1 MNKEVTSIIVIG
13 AGEAVTNM
21 VVELRGPD
29 QSVRVR
35 QVRVL
40 GSGEGEGG
48 GVRPLRQHS
57 PLTIQHRACEQETLK
72 VFRLITGQV
81 TAATLLSLHHI
92 RFCSSPKFVW
102 SVMCVFICPP
112 QNVDSTNA
120 TILQQCV
127 YWSEDYC
134 RLY

>member
-1 MNKEVTSIIVIG
+1 MRVNYHYVLCI
-13 AGEAVTNM
+13 AGEAVTSL

-40 GSGEGEGG
+40 GIGEGEGS
-48 GVRPLRQHS
+48 GVKPLRQHS

-81 TAATLLSLHHI
+81 GSKLKLVAYIKLCMT
-92 RFCSSPKFVW
+92 
-102 SVMCVFICPP
+102 SVHLCHFNP
-112 QNVDSTNA
+112 
-120 TILQQCV
+120 
-127 YWSEDYC
+127 
-134 RLY
+134 

>member
-1 MNKEVTSIIVIG
+1 MPSISAWL
-13 AGEAVTNM
+13 AGEAVTSL

-40 GSGEGEGG
+40 GSGEGEGS

-81 TAATLLSLHHI
+81 
-92 RFCSSPKFVW
+92 K
-102 SVMCVFICPP
+102 
-112 QNVDSTNA
+112 N
-120 TILQQCV
+120 
-127 YWSEDYC
+127 Y
-134 RLY
+134 

>member
-1 MNKEVTSIIVIG
+1 M
-13 AGEAVTNM
+13 M

-40 GSGEGEGG
+40 GGG
-48 GVRPLRQHS
+48 GEVDAALPRPLRQHS

-81 TAATLLSLHHI
+81 
-92 RFCSSPKFVW
+92 RK
-102 SVMCVFICPP
+102 
-112 QNVDSTNA
+112 
-120 TILQQCV
+120 
-127 YWSEDYC
+127 
-134 RLY
+134 

>member
-1 MNKEVTSIIVIG
+1 MTWL
-13 AGEAVTNM
+13 AGEAVTSL

-40 GSGEGEGG
+40 GSGEGEGS

-81 TAATLLSLHHI
+81 TKSCTQKTLHQASIGFHQAIQHLVPQFRRDESISRLGFDEPKPGQCFHH
-92 RFCSSPKFVW
+92 V
-102 SVMCVFICPP
+102 
-112 QNVDSTNA
+112 
-120 TILQQCV
+120 
-127 YWSEDYC
+127 
-134 RLY
+134 

>member
-1 MNKEVTSIIVIG
+1 MINAIISTPDDVI
-13 AGEAVTNM
+13 TTI

-40 GSGEGEGG
+40 GGEGG
-48 GVRPLRQHS
+48 EGSGSRPLRQHS

-81 TAATLLSLHHI
+81 SWWL
-92 RFCSSPKFVW
+92 F
-102 SVMCVFICPP
+102 
-112 QNVDSTNA
+112 
-120 TILQQCV
+120 
-127 YWSEDYC
+127 
-134 RLY
+134 